1 MADAAAAGNLFEPG
15 GVWSQLAARLRAI
28 PEYVTRFTDVLADI
42 NGAADITYAHAAN
55 AIAAF
60 EEQQWRFDNSPFDHW
75 LRGNKGSMTMDQIRG
90 MKLFYGKAGCP
101 IYHSGKFQTDHNFH
115 AIAMPQIGPGKGI
128 GMDGHDEFERE
139 GVTGGFS

>member
-1 MADAAAAGNLFEPG
+1 MPQLPAIYLDFG
-15 GVWSQLAARLRAI
+15 GVWSLLSARLRAI
-28 PEYVTRFTDVLADI
+28 PEYVTRFADVFADI

-60 EEQQWRFDNSPFDHW
+60 EEQQWRFDDSPFDHC

-90 MKLFYGKAGCP
+90 IKLFYGKAGCP

-115 AIAMPQIGPGKGI
+115 AIVMPQIGPGKGA
-128 GMDGHDEFERE
+128 
-139 GVTGGFS
+139 TGGFS